1 MHTESHWLKKALPT
15 RLTDFGASHCLGL
28 PGRSV
33 PQGATACSSALRK
46 TQLIPG
52 RTSIPSMLLDTCRS
66 QLKADFS
73 LFSPHSVFSVIARFP
88 VSFEVQKK
96 KSYRWPLGSH
106 VQVGERTIP
115 PLRHSRRT
123 PLVKVS
129 VSALNFSSNPVQS
142 WSRSYKLFG
151 EFALHEL
158 GASWLGKRE
167 VGRSEWVPHPTQ
179 NTHSPGSFKRREHR
193 FIEKWQVSA
202 SEAALATQ
210 TPKTVQIGINLLIS
224 CLLS

>member
-1 MHTESHWLKKALPT
+1 MHTESHRLKKALPT

-28 PGRSV
+28 PGRSA

-52 RTSIPSMLLDTCRS
+52 RTTIPSMLLDTCRS

-73 LFSPHSVFSVIARFP
+73 LFSPHSVLSVIARFP

-129 VSALNFSSNPVQS
+129 VSALNFSWLLPTRCSPEAGAINS
-142 WSRSYKLFG
+142 LESLRSTNL
-151 EFALHEL
+151 ERLDWE
-158 GASWLGKRE
+158 R
-167 VGRSEWVPHPTQ
+167 GRWDGLSEYPTPPIIHTAQ
-179 NTHSPGSFKRREHR
+179 VLLRGGSTG
-193 FIEKWQVSA
+193 S
-202 SEAALATQ
+202 
-210 TPKTVQIGINLLIS
+210 
-224 CLLS
+224 